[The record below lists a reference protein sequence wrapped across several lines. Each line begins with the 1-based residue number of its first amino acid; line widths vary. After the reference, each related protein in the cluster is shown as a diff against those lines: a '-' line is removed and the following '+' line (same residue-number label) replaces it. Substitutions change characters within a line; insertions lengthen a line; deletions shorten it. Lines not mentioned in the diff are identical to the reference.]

1 MTTLK
6 QAPLITASV
15 DEIDHIVLTVRHAL
29 APLEAVPDDARIEAL
44 NRIRDEIARLSPFD
58 DPVDR
63 VRWVPADCVV
73 ANDYNPNAVASPE
86 MRLLELSIREDG
98 YTQPIVVAPDGG
110 RFVVIDGFHRNRV
123 GKEVKDI
130 RQRVCGHLP
139 VVILDKDAG
148 SRMASTIRHNRARGK
163 HQVDLM
169 GELVRELVQKGWSN
183 PKIAKHLGMSVEE
196 LLRLKQIVG
205 IAKLLGTPEYS
216 KSWGDINE
224 DGYAPDT
231 VQ

>member
-1 MTTLK
+1 
-6 QAPLITASV
+6 
-15 DEIDHIVLTVRHAL
+15 
-29 APLEAVPDDARIEAL
+29 
-44 NRIRDEIARLSPFD
+44 
-58 DPVDR
+58 
-63 VRWVPADCVV
+63 
-73 ANDYNPNAVASPE
+73 VASPE

-98 YTQPIVVAPDGG
+98 YTQPIVVAPDGDQY
-110 RFVVIDGFHRNRV
+110 VVVDGFHRNRV
-123 GKEVKDI
+123 GKEIKDI
-130 RQRVCGHLP
+130 RQRVFGHLP

-169 GELVRELVQKGWSN
+169 GELVRELVQKGWPDN
-183 PKIAKHLGMSVEE
+183 KIAKHLGMSVEE

-224 DGYAPDT
+224 EGYAPDP